1 MSTYVEFD
9 GNTYELELS
18 QAHSIAIPLKFNGE
32 QPNHFG
38 AKPAVKST
46 LIAGEF
52 VGDTAKGG
60 SCNVT
65 EVSLNP
71 HCNGTHTET
80 VQHIVDEKVHIGDS
94 LTSSLTSCY
103 VLSVAPIS
111 ADSCQDSYSSAFEA
125 ADNVITKAALEQQL
139 SPQDLDLLGAVVIR
153 TLPNSSSKCQQV
165 YDTAHQPPFFTSEA
179 IEWLSLS
186 NIHHLLVDFPSIDKM
201 YDQGLLSNH
210 HTFWNVPQG
219 SHQLT
224 ETTLTHRTV
233 TEMIYVD
240 DDITDGLYWLNLQLP
255 HFELDVAPSRP
266 VIYPLTDLSSDLES
280 ELGSEF
286 DSTHD
291 SNTTTDIDDD
301 YVGQEQ

>member
-9 GNTYELELS
+9 GNTFELELS

-38 AKPAVKST
+38 AKKASKST

-52 VGDTAKGG
+52 VGDTVKGG
-60 SCNVT
+60 SCNVN
-65 EVSLNP
+65 ELSLNP

-80 VQHIVDEKVHIGDS
+80 VQHIVDQEVHIGES

-103 VLSVAPIS
+103 ILSVEPIS
-111 ADSCQDSYSSAFEA
+111 ADACQESYSSTLEA
-125 ADNVITKAALEQQL
+125 SDKVITRAALEQQL
-139 SPQDLDLLGAVVIR
+139 SQQDLDLLGAVVIR
-153 TLPNSSSKCQQV
+153 TLPNASSKRQQV
-165 YDTAHQPPFFTSEA
+165 YDTEHQPPFFTSEA

-224 ETTLTHRTV
+224 ETTLVHRTV
-233 TEMIYVD
+233 TEMVYVD
-240 DDITDGLYWLNLQLP
+240 DDITDGLYWLSLQLP
-255 HFELDVAPSRP
+255 HLELDAAPSRP
-266 VIYPLTDLSSDLES
+266 VIYPLTDI
-280 ELGSEF
+280 
-286 DSTHD
+286 
-291 SNTTTDIDDD
+291 NTDINDDMSD
-301 YVGQEQ
+301 VIDDEYVGQE